1 MNQDISIFSKIIKL
15 FWPDEIFERFVEW
28 DKKITEKTGLQNP
41 VGWNFTKNEILSPT
55 TRYSADDVSGI
66 KVTDI
71 DWKRVIADYIRN
83 PHSHDYEVKTYSANY
98 TGLPTRAFFE
108 NVGWFTKQ
116 DKEKMMEYEPPYGIQ
131 FFFRNSGNIYSGD
144 YDICCLIATIGL
156 KESPNSFQDMPVIPP
171 RLMNIC
177 VIFTYCL
184 HKDSLNSIINDE
196 QRYTKDIM
204 AFLDKYCKYEK
215 TRDDVLVE
223 DRLLGE
229 RFREHHGY

>member
-1 MNQDISIFSKIIKL
+1 M
-15 FWPDEIFERFVEW
+15 
-28 DKKITEKTGLQNP
+28 
-41 VGWNFTKNEILSPT
+41 GWNFTKNEILSPT

-156 KESPNSFQDMPVIPP
+156 KESPNNFQDMPVIPP

-223 DRLLGE
+223 DRLLG
-229 RFREHHGY
+229 